1 MFRGAQET
9 YGITGHAPEAM
20 HPSYRTKP
28 KVGFQEASAQSHMD
42 ARSGVVLGTVNDK
55 QDLVVPT
62 TYDTIYDPS
71 DPRADWT
78 GSFHENE
85 KAHFAGHRSQHN
97 GIMRTEQGLI
107 SDLVVKDFAAR
118 RKGQS
123 YNAMRSTPGLIGGI
137 SAGDSYRTEAQRA
150 ANRDGLQRNQ
160 LTAVKQHQG
169 KKPIED
175 PAQLPSSRTQSR
187 GERRP
192 VTFADLY
199 TDEPTQSS
207 TASDQQN
214 NENQTQQR
222 ESLIGYRG
230 PAQTSSFTKNLA
242 SSISSSITGDM
253 PKKYVHKADQRDLK
267 GSNKPIPGFTGFTSG
282 KFSSEPMGPVR
293 MSDI

>member
-1 MFRGAQET
+1 MFRGEQEK
-9 YGITGHAPEAM
+9 YGITGHAPEVM
-20 HPSYRTKP
+20 HPSFRTKP
-28 KVGFQEASAQSHMD
+28 KVGFQEAQAKSHMD
-42 ARSGVVLGTVNDK
+42 ASRGVKLGTVHDK
-55 QDLVVPT
+55 QDLTVPT
-62 TYDTIYDPS
+62 TYDTVYDPS

-78 GSFHENE
+78 GSFRENE

-97 GIMRTEQGLI
+97 GIVRTEQGLI
-107 SDLVVKDFAAR
+107 SDLVVSDFAAR
-118 RKGQS
+118 RKGQQ

-137 SAGDSYRTEAQRA
+137 SAGDAYKTEAQRA
-150 ANRDGLQRNQ
+150 AQREGLDRTQ
-160 LTAVKQHQG
+160 LTVVKQHQG
-169 KKPIED
+169 KKLIED

-187 GERRP
+187 QNRP

-199 TDEPTQSS
+199 TDEPVSMQQPSTSQNHENNATQK
-207 TASDQQN
+207 
-214 NENQTQQR
+214 

-242 SSISSSITGDM
+242 ASISSNITTEM

-282 KFSSEPMGPVR
+282 KFSSDPMGPVR